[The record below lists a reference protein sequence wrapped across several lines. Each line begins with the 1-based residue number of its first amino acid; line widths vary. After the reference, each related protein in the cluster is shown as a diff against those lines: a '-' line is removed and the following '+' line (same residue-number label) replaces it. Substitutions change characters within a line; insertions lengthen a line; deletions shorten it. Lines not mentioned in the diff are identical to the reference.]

1 MYTLTA
7 YYRDGCIVPYTFDNE
22 VTMMT
27 AYHQIAMSEDLYKVD
42 YLKTHAGKR
51 IARSTIRIP

>member
-7 YYRDGCIVPYTFDNE
+7 YYRDGCIVPYCFDNE

-42 YLKTHAGKR
+42 YLKSCAGKV
-51 IARSTIRIP
+51 ITRSTIRIP

>member
-1 MYTLTA
+1 MYALTA

-42 YLKTHAGKR
+42 YLKSYGGKV
-51 IARSTIRIP
+51 IARSTIRTP